1 MIFST
6 LYVRD
11 IFPENSRLRNS
22 VMKKI
27 AFALEKFSRYAG
39 GAESYAVS
47 LATTLI
53 ENGWEVHFFGES
65 WDGEPKEA
73 HFHEIHIPRF
83 LPSWIKMLLFAW
95 KHKKMTEKQHYDV
108 VMGFGN
114 TIYMNVYQ
122 SHGGVHQLST
132 ARKVYA
138 ENNVLRRI
146 AKRIIILLSI
156 KQWARA
162 WIEAAPFR
170 LNPRPRIVAIAH
182 MIKKDMGSFFHTNP
196 DEIKIIYNGVDTKR
210 YNISLRQRMRGHLRD
225 QWGISKND
233 IVFLFVSYDLKKKGI
248 EPLVEASAKLK
259 GIGNKNFK
267 VIVAGGSPYR
277 SLVKLIDRLGLQDTF
292 IFAGRVK
299 SIDEFYANSDVFVLP
314 TYYDACS
321 LVVIEAMASGIPS
334 ITTISN
340 GASGIIADG
349 KNGYILSH
357 PPDPS
362 DLADKMNLLM
372 DNEKRQ
378 RMSEEASRTGQE
390 YSAERNH
397 REMMRVLDEVATR

>member
-1 MIFST
+1 
-6 LYVRD
+6 
-11 IFPENSRLRNS
+11 
-22 VMKKI
+22 MKKI
-27 AFALEKFSRYAG
+27 AFAMEKFSRYAG

-53 ENGWEVHFFGES
+53 DNDWEVHLFGEA
-65 WDGEPKEA
+65 WDGEPKDA
-73 HFHEIHIPRF
+73 HFHEIHIPKF

-108 VMGFGN
+108 VLGFGN

-122 SHGGVHQLST
+122 SHGGVHQFST

-138 ENNVLRRI
+138 ENNVIRRI
-146 AKRIIILLSI
+146 AKRIIILLSM

-170 LNPRPRIVAIAH
+170 LNPKPRIIAIAH
-182 MIKKDMGSFFHTNP
+182 MIKKDMEGFFHTNA
-196 DEIKIIYNGVDTKR
+196 DEIEIIYNGVDTKR
-210 YNISLRQRMRGHLRD
+210 YNSSMRQRLRGTLRD
-225 QWGISKND
+225 QLSIRKSD
-233 IVFLFVSYDLKKKGI
+233 VVFLFVSYDLKKKGI
-248 EPLVEASAKLK
+248 EPLVEAAAELK
-259 GIGNKNFK
+259 RIGNDNFK
-267 VIVAGGSPYR
+267 IIVAGGSPYR
-277 SLVKLIDRLGLQDTF
+277 SLVKLIENLCLKDNI

-321 LVVIEAMASGIPS
+321 LVVIEAMASGLPS
-334 ITTISN
+334 ITTTFN

-357 PPDPS
+357 PPDPL

-372 DNEKRQ
+372 NNETRQ
-378 RMSEEASRTGQE
+378 RMSEEALRTGQE

-397 REMMRVLDEVATR
+397 REMMRVLDEVAKR

>member
-1 MIFST
+1 MVIDLFS
-6 LYVRD
+6 LQ
-11 IFPENSRLRNS
+11 RNS
-22 VMKKI
+22 AMKKI
-27 AFALEKFSRYAG
+27 AFAMEKFSRYAG

-53 ENGWEVHFFGES
+53 ENGWDVHLFGEE

-73 HFHEIHIPRF
+73 HFHEIYIPKF
-83 LPSWIKMLLFAW
+83 LPAWIKLLLFAW
-95 KHKKMTEKQHYDV
+95 KHKKITQKQHYNV

-138 ENNVLRRI
+138 EKNRLRRLV
-146 AKRIIILLSI
+146 KRVLILLSM
-156 KQWARA
+156 KQWTRA

-182 MIKKDMGSFFHTNP
+182 MIKKDMESFFHTNP
-196 DEIKIIYNGVDTKR
+196 NEIEIIYNGVDTKR
-210 YNISLRQRMRGHLRD
+210 YNSSLRQRMRGPLRK
-225 QWGISKND
+225 QWGVSEND
-233 IVFLFVSYDLKKKGI
+233 AVFLFVSYDLKKKGI
-248 EPLVEASAKLK
+248 EPLIEAAAELK
-259 GIGNKNFK
+259 RIGNDNFK
-267 VIVAGGSPYR
+267 IIVVGGLPYS
-277 SLVKLIDRLGLQDTF
+277 SLARLIEHLGLKNNI
-292 IFAGRVK
+292 IFVGRVK

-321 LVVIEAMASGIPS
+321 LVVIEAMASGLPS
-334 ITTISN
+334 ITTTFN
-340 GASGIIADG
+340 GASGIIAYG

-362 DLADKMNLLM
+362 DLADKMHLLM

-378 RMSEEASRTGQE
+378 RMSEEAFRTGQE

-397 REMMRVLDEVATR
+397 REMMRVLDEVATLRKPF